1 MNIMND
7 NVIAQVTNWHEEN
20 AGRLSKHFEKVS
32 LRSNVHPEQGGA
44 VIELEANT
52 LVASITF
59 WNKGDVEVLVLKK
72 GSQNPIDLDDRVLS
86 PHESVNSL
94 LDGYIREI
102 LLLL

>member
-1 MNIMND
+1 
-7 NVIAQVTNWHEEN
+7 
-20 AGRLSKHFEKVS
+20 LSKQFGNVS
-32 LRSNVHPEQGGA
+32 LRSNIDSEQGGV
-44 VIELEANT
+44 VIEIEAKT

-86 PHESVNSL
+86 PDENVSSL

-102 LLLL
+102 LLLG

>member
-1 MNIMND
+1 MD
-7 NVIAQVTNWHEEN
+7 NVIAQIAKWYGEN
-20 AGRLSKHFEKVS
+20 VERLSKQFDNVS
-32 LRSNVHPEQGGA
+32 LRSNIDSEQGGV
-44 VIELEANT
+44 VIEIEAKT

-86 PHESVNSL
+86 PDENVSSL

-102 LLLL
+102 LLLS